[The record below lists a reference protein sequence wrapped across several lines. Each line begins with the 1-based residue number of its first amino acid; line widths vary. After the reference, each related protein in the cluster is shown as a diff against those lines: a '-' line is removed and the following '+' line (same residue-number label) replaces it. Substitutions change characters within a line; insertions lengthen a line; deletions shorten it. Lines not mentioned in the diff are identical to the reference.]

1 MPDVPEN
8 TVLYVHN
15 EPDEYRY
22 TAEQIDDIHR
32 RVNKLLF
39 DIKKKGYILW
49 VKDHHKRSG
58 KIDLS
63 VADYVVEC
71 PVELLDTS
79 KFSKVLS
86 VRSKC
91 VDYL

>member
-1 MPDVPEN
+1 M
-8 TVLYVHN
+8 
-15 EPDEYRY
+15 
-22 TAEQIDDIHR
+22 
-32 RVNKLLF
+32 
-39 DIKKKGYILW
+39 
-49 VKDHHKRSG
+49 KDHHKRPG